1 MIKALCK
8 KAKGNK
14 GFTLVEV
21 IVVLAIL
28 GILAL
33 ILVPRLSG
41 YTKQAKEKADE
52 ATARSIKTAVEALVA
67 SGVIDGS
74 GGDVTFHIKNG
85 GDIVSTTLSDGVKT
99 KLKELIGNDVK
110 SQSANGFEVTIK
122 SDNSVECKPVTTVPE
137 PEPGSGSGT

>member
-41 YTKQAKEKADE
+41 YTKQAKAKADE

-67 SGVIDGS
+67 SGVIDGA
-74 GGDVTFHIKNG
+74 VTFYIKNG
-85 GDIVSTTLSDGVKT
+85 AGIVPDTLSSDFKT
-99 KLKELIGNDVK
+99 KLEELIGKDVK

-137 PEPGSGSGT
+137 SGSGS

>member
-1 MIKALCK
+1 MIKTLCK

-41 YTKQAKEKADE
+41 YTKQAKAKADA

-67 SGVIDGS
+67 SGEIGEA
-74 GGDVTFHIKNG
+74 VTFHIKNKG
-85 GDIVSTTLSDGVKT
+85 GIEPDSLSFKT
-99 KLKELIGNDVK
+99 KLEELIGNGVK
-110 SQSANGFEVTIK
+110 SQSADGFKVTIK
-122 SDNSVECKPVTTVPE
+122 DDNSVEVTVTE
-137 PEPGSGSGT
+137 STETESTETESSSGPG

>member
-41 YTKQAKEKADE
+41 YTKQAKAKADE

-67 SGVIDGS
+67 SGEIEGS
-74 GGDVTFHIKNG
+74 GNITIPNS
-85 GDIVSTTLSDGVKT
+85 GDITSDITGFDES
-99 KLKELIGNDVK
+99 KLEELIGDDVK
-110 SQSANGFEVTIK
+110 SQTKSGFIVTVGSDFNVTCVAADVSAEAE
-122 SDNSVECKPVTTVPE
+122 DD
-137 PEPGSGSGT
+137 